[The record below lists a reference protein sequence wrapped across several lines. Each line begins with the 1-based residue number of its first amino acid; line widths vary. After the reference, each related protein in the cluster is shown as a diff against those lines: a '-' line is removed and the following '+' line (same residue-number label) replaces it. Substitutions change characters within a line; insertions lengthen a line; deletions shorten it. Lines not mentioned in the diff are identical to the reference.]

1 MHRLLTVS
9 GILVIVAVMMVGCE
23 REDLETG
30 NGAGDETSPAADVI
44 TLDAGNFDTEI
55 ESGVVLVDFW
65 AEWCP
70 PCRIQ
75 GPIVEEVARAVQG
88 KASVAKLDIDEA
100 REIAQRFKIESI
112 PHLIVFKDGKPVEQ
126 FVGVT
131 NADKLVSAINSALD
145 NDS

>member
-1 MHRLLTVS
+1 MYRLLTVS
-9 GILVIVAVMMVGCE
+9 WILVIAAVMVVGCE

-30 NGAGDETSPAADVI
+30 NGAADETSPPAEVI
-44 TLDAGNFDTEI
+44 TLDAENFDTVI

-65 AEWCP
+65 ADWCP

-88 KASVAKLDIDEA
+88 KAGVAKLDIDEA
-100 REIAQRFKIESI
+100 REIARRFEIESI
-112 PHLIVFKDGKPVEQ
+112 PTLVVFKDGKPVER

-131 NADKLVSAINSALD
+131 NADKLVFAINSALD

>member
-1 MHRLLTVS
+1 MNRLLTVS

-23 REDLETG
+23 REGFETD
-30 NGAGDETSPAADVI
+30 NGAGDETSPAAEVI

-70 PCRIQ
+70 PCKIQ
-75 GPIVEEVARAVQG
+75 GPIVEEVARAVQE

-100 REIAQRFKIESI
+100 PEIAQRFKIESI
-112 PHLIVFKDGKPVEQ
+112 PTLVVFKDGKPVEQ

-131 NADKLVSAINSALD
+131 NAAKLVSAINSALD